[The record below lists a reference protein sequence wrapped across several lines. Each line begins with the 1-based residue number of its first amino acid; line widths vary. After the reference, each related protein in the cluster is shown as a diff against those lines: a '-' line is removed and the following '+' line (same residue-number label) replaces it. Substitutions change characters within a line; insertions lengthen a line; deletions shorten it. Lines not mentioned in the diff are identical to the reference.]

1 MMDIRK
7 YKKNNRNLNNRNQIK
22 QRNIVGWNDTYFSRN
37 VKYAISRRK
46 LYYENNDYYE
56 K

>member
-7 YKKNNRNLNNRNQIK
+7 YKKNNKNFITNQIK
-22 QRNIVGWNDTYFSRN
+22 QRNIVGWNGTYFSRD
-37 VKYAISRRK
+37 VKYAINRRK